1 MAYKI
6 DREELKQKMDNGESF
21 ILVEV
26 LAPKE
31 YERLHIRG
39 AENIPLAQIGRE
51 ATSRFNKNASIV
63 VYCSDSEC
71 SASPKAAQK
80 LDTLGFTNVF
90 DYAEGKADWVEA
102 GYPVEGRE
110 A

>member
-1 MAYKI
+1 MAGRI
-6 DREELKQKMDNGESF
+6 DREELKKKIDRGESF
-21 ILVEV
+21 RLVEV

-39 AENIPLAQIGRE
+39 AENIPLAKVGRE
-51 ATSRFNKNASIV
+51 ATSRYDKNDTIV
-63 VYCSDSEC
+63 VYCADSEC
-71 SASPKAAQK
+71 KASPMAAQK
-80 LDTLGFTNVF
+80 LDTLGFTVVF
-90 DYAEGKADWVEA
+90 DYVEGKADWVEA